1 VCFSYAINF
10 SATALQSKLQLG
22 DGDLEIQLP
31 WEVPTAEIPSPEIP
45 KAEALTSGNSN
56 IETPVGNT
64 PDTESSAPQSILP
77 GPGYFLSGFDRPL
90 LPVVTAVMN
99 PQNPT
104 YNLSAMHWGLVPH
117 WCKSPQQ
124 AKELSTY
131 GLNART
137 ETLTEK
143 PLFRDAWKSQPCL
156 VPVSGFFEW
165 QAIGKKKQPHYIY
178 ASDLQPLLFAGIY
191 AQWTDTETGELQQ
204 SYAIITTDANPLMR
218 EIHNVKLRMPVIL
231 ETAEAKAYLLGDA
244 TLRETLLKP
253 CDNAIL
259 TAHPVAS
266 WLNHTRANRNV
277 KEALLPIEKDF
288 PQTLF

>member
-1 VCFSYAINF
+1 MCFSYAINF
-10 SATALQSKLQLG
+10 STNALQSKLQLG

-31 WEVPTAEIPSPEIP
+31 WEVPLVE
-45 KAEALTSGNSN
+45 
-56 IETPVGNT
+56 
-64 PDTESSAPQSILP
+64 SILP

-90 LPVVTAVMN
+90 LPVITAALN

-191 AQWTDTETGELQQ
+191 AQWTDTESGELHQ

-266 WLNHTRANRNV
+266 WLNQVKVNRNIPS
-277 KEALLPIEKDF
+277 ALLPVEKDF

>member
-22 DGDLEIQLP
+22 DGALDIQLP
-31 WEVPTAEIPSPEIP
+31 WEIPASEIPASESPARETPSPE
-45 KAEALTSGNSN
+45 
-56 IETPVGNT
+56 TPA
-64 PDTESSAPQSILP
+64 TESDSLQSILP

-90 LPVVTAVMN
+90 LPVITAVVN
-99 PQNPT
+99 QENPT
-104 YNLSAMHWGLVPH
+104 YQLSAMRWGLIPH
-117 WCKSPQQ
+117 WCKSPEQ
-124 AKELSTY
+124 AKELSVY

-156 VPVSGFFEW
+156 IPVSGFFEW

-178 ASDLQPLLFAGIY
+178 GANNQPMLFAGLY
-191 AQWTDTETGELQQ
+191 AQYTDTETGEQQ
-204 SYAIITTDANPLMR
+204 QTYAIITTEANALMR
-218 EIHNVKLRMPVIL
+218 EIHNVKKRMPVIL
-231 ETAEAKAYLLGDA
+231 DATEAKCYLQSDA
-244 TLRETLLKP
+244 SLRETFLKP
-253 CDNAIL
+253 CHDGIL
-259 TAHPVAS
+259 RAHPVGN
-266 WLNHTRANRNV
+266 WLNHARANRNV

>member
-1 VCFSYAINF
+1 MCFSYAINF

-31 WEVPTAEIPSPEIP
+31 WEVPSAEIPSPEIP
-45 KAEALTSGNSN
+45 TAEALSSGNPAM
-56 IETPVGNT
+56 ET
-64 PDTESSAPQSILP
+64 SASQSILP

-90 LPVVTAVMN
+90 LPVITAALN

-104 YNLSAMHWGLVPH
+104 YSLSAMHWGLVPH

-131 GLNART
+131 GLNARA

-231 ETAEAKAYLLGDA
+231 ETAEAKAYLLGDT

>member
-1 VCFSYAINF
+1 MCFSYAINF

-31 WEVPTAEIPSPEIP
+31 WEVPSAEIPSPEIP
-45 KAEALTSGNSN
+45 TGETLTSSNSA
-56 IETPVGNT
+56 
-64 PDTESSAPQSILP
+64 TESSAVESILP

-90 LPVVTAVMN
+90 LPVITAVMN
-99 PQNPT
+99 PQKPT
-104 YNLSAMHWGLVPH
+104 YNLSAMRWGLVPH

-191 AQWTDTETGELQQ
+191 AQWTDTESGELQQ

-244 TLRETLLKP
+244 TLRQTLLKP

-266 WLNHTRANRNV
+266 WLNQVKVNRNIPS
-277 KEALLPIEKDF
+277 ALLPVEKDF

>member
-1 VCFSYAINF
+1 MCFSYAINF

-31 WEVPTAEIPSPEIP
+31 WEVPSAEIPSPEIP
-45 KAEALTSGNSN
+45 TGETLTSSNSA
-56 IETPVGNT
+56 
-64 PDTESSAPQSILP
+64 TESSAVESILP

-90 LPVVTAVMN
+90 LPVITAVMN
-99 PQNPT
+99 PQKPT
-104 YNLSAMHWGLVPH
+104 YNLSAMRWGLVPH

-266 WLNHTRANRNV
+266 WLNQVKVNRNIPS
-277 KEALLPIEKDF
+277 ALLPVEKDF

>member
-1 VCFSYAINF
+1 MCFSYAINF

-31 WEVPTAEIPSPEIP
+31 WEVPSAEIPSPEIP
-45 KAEALTSGNSN
+45 TGETLTSSNSA
-56 IETPVGNT
+56 
-64 PDTESSAPQSILP
+64 TESSAVESILP

-90 LPVVTAVMN
+90 LPVITAVMN
-99 PQNPT
+99 PQKPT
-104 YNLSAMHWGLVPH
+104 YNLSAMRWGLVPH
-117 WCKSPQQ
+117 WCKSPEQ

-137 ETLTEK
+137 ETLNEK

-191 AQWTDTETGELQQ
+191 AQWTDTESGELQQ

-244 TLRETLLKP
+244 TLRQTLLKP

-266 WLNHTRANRNV
+266 WLNQVKVNRNIPS
-277 KEALLPIEKDF
+277 ALLPVEKDF

>member
-1 VCFSYAINF
+1 MCFSYAINF

-45 KAEALTSGNSN
+45 TAETLTSGNSAT
-56 IETPVGNT
+56 ET
-64 PDTESSAPQSILP
+64 SAPQSILS

-90 LPVVTAVMN
+90 LPVITAALN

-104 YNLSAMHWGLVPH
+104 YSLSAMHWGLVPH
-117 WCKSPQQ
+117 WCKSPEQ

-178 ASDLQPLLFAGIY
+178 ASNLQPLLFAGIY

-231 ETAEAKAYLLGDA
+231 ETAEAKAYLMGDA

-266 WLNHTRANRNV
+266 WLNQVKVNRNIPS
-277 KEALLPIEKDF
+277 ALLPVEKDF

>member
-1 VCFSYAINF
+1 MCFSYAINF

-45 KAEALTSGNSN
+45 TAEAPTSGNSGP
-56 IETPVGNT
+56 ET
-64 PDTESSAPQSILP
+64 SAPQSILP

-90 LPVVTAVMN
+90 LPVITALLN
-99 PQNPT
+99 PQKPT
-104 YNLSAMHWGLVPH
+104 YNLSAMQWGMVPH
-117 WCKSPQQ
+117 WCKSPEQ